1 MLFKSNVKIMV
12 LALILLAFSS
22 CTTTQNTGPAP
33 LRVGITPQFP
43 PMIFLSSGWAAGV
56 EVDLARLLGQKLA
69 RPVQFIPVD
78 WTDQIPALLAGKTDI
93 IMSSMTITQPRKVRI
108 NFSDPYFKSGLLAMM
123 RAEDTPR
130 YKSREDVANSFA
142 TIGVIGGTTGDVF
155 VQQNFPNSRKIALSK
170 SGDAP
175 SELKR
180 RSIDIF
186 VYDGPAIMW
195 LVSQNEADFVAIKK
209 PLNEEFLAWGVR
221 RDDQALLATVNKI
234 LADWKRDGTLNR
246 VLKRWLPYMDFFK

>member
-1 MLFKSNVKIMV
+1 MFKSKLRTTFLV
-12 LALILLAFSS
+12 LMLLSFSS

-33 LRVGITPQFP
+33 LRVGITPEFP
-43 PMIFLSSGWAAGV
+43 PMIFLSGGWSAGV
-56 EVDLARLLGQKLA
+56 EVDLARLLGQKLG
-69 RPVQFIPVD
+69 RRVQFIPVD
-78 WTDQIPALLAGKTDI
+78 WTDQITALLAGKTDI

-108 NFSDPYFKSGLLAMM
+108 NFTDPYFKSGLLAMM
-123 RAEDTPR
+123 RSEDTSK

-142 TIGVIGGTTGDVF
+142 TIGIVGGTTGDIF
-155 VQQNFPNSRKIALSK
+155 VQQNFPKSRKIALSK

-209 PLNEEFLAWGVR
+209 PLNVEFLAWGVR
-221 RDDQALLATVNKI
+221 RDDEALLATANKI
-234 LADWKRDGTLNR
+234 LAGWKRDGTLNR
-246 VLKRWLPYMDFFK
+246 VLKRWLPQMDFFK

>member
-1 MLFKSNVKIMV
+1 MFKSKSKIV
-12 LALILLAFSS
+12 LLVFVLVAFSS
-22 CTTTQNTGPAP
+22 CTTTQNTGPAA

-43 PMIFLSSGWAAGV
+43 PMIFLSGGWAAGV
-56 EVDLARLLGQKLA
+56 EVDLARLLGQKLE

-93 IMSSMTITQPRKVRI
+93 IMSSMTITQSRKVRI
-108 NFSDPYFKSGLLAMM
+108 NFTDPYFKSGLLAMM
-123 RAEDTPR
+123 RAEDIPK
-130 YKSREDVANSFA
+130 YKSREDVAKSFA
-142 TIGVIGGTTGDVF
+142 TIGVVGGTTGDIF
-155 VQQNFPNSRKIALSK
+155 VQQNFANSRKIALSK

-180 RSIDIF
+180 RSIDFF
-186 VYDGPAIMW
+186 VYDGPTIMW

-221 RDDQALLATVNKI
+221 RDDEVLLATVNKI
-234 LADWKRDGTLNR
+234 LADWERDGTLNR

>member
-1 MLFKSNVKIMV
+1 MLKSTANIMV

-22 CTTTQNTGPAP
+22 CTTSQNTGPAP

-43 PMIFLSSGWAAGV
+43 PMIFLSGGWAAGV
-56 EVDLARLLGQKLA
+56 EVDFARFLGQKLE

-78 WTDQIPALLAGKTDI
+78 WTDQITALWAGKTDI
-93 IMSSMTITQPRKVRI
+93 IMSSMTVTRARKVRI
-108 NFSDPYFKSGLLAMM
+108 NFTGPYLKSGLLAMM
-123 RAEDTPR
+123 QAEDTPK

-142 TIGVIGGTTGDVF
+142 TIGVVGGTTGDVF

-186 VYDGPAIMW
+186 VYDGPAITW
-195 LVSQNEADFVAIKK
+195 LVSQNEADFVAINK
-209 PLNEEFLAWGVR
+209 PLNEEFLAWGVG
-221 RDDQALLATVNKI
+221 RDDEALLATVNKI
-234 LADWKRDGTLNR
+234 LAGWKRDGTLNR
-246 VLKRWLPYMDFFK
+246 VLKQWLPYMDFFK

>member
-1 MLFKSNVKIMV
+1 MFKSIANIMV
-12 LALILLAFSS
+12 LALVVLAVSG

-33 LRVGITPQFP
+33 LRVGITPEFP
-43 PMIFLSSGWAAGV
+43 PMIFLSGRWSAGV
-56 EVDLARLLGQKLA
+56 EVDLARLLGQKLG
-69 RPVQFIPVD
+69 RRVQFVPVD

-108 NFSDPYFKSGLLAMM
+108 NFTDPYFKSGLLAMM
-123 RAEDTPR
+123 RAEDTPK

-142 TIGVIGGTTGDVF
+142 TIGVVGGTTGDVF
-155 VQQNFPNSRKIALSK
+155 VQQNFPKSRKIALSK

-195 LVSQNEADFVAIKK
+195 LVSQNEADFVAIKR
-209 PLNEEFLAWGVR
+209 PLNEEFLAWGIR
-221 RDDQALLATVNKI
+221 RNDDALLATVNKI
-234 LADWKRDGTLNR
+234 LADWKRDGTLDQI
-246 VLKRWLPYMDFFK
+246 LKRWLPYMNFFK

>member
-1 MLFKSNVKIMV
+1 MFKSTAKILV
-12 LALILLAFSS
+12 LALVLLAFSS

-43 PMIFLSSGWAAGV
+43 PMIFLSGGWAAGV
-56 EVDLARLLGQKLA
+56 EVDLARLLGQKLE
-69 RPVQFIPVD
+69 RPIQFIPVD
-78 WTDQIPALLAGKTDI
+78 WTDQIPALLAGQTDI

-108 NFSDPYFKSGLLAMM
+108 NFTDPYFKSGLLAMM
-123 RAEDTPR
+123 RAEDTPK

-142 TIGVIGGTTGDVF
+142 TIGVVGGTTGDIF
-155 VQQNFPNSRKIALSK
+155 VRGNFPNSRTIALSK

-180 RSIDIF
+180 RSIDFF

-221 RDDQALLATVNKI
+221 RDDEALLATVNKI
-234 LADWKRDGTLNR
+234 LADWKRDGTLDR

>member
-1 MLFKSNVKIMV
+1 MPKSTANIMV

-33 LRVGITPQFP
+33 LRVGITPEFP
-43 PMIFLSSGWAAGV
+43 PMIFLSGGWVAGV
-56 EVDLARLLGQKLA
+56 EVDMARFLGQKLG

-78 WTDQIPALLAGKTDI
+78 WTDQITALLAGKTDI
-93 IMSSMTITQPRKVRI
+93 IMSSMTITRPRKVRI
-108 NFSDPYFKSGLLAMM
+108 NFTDPYFKSGLLAMM
-123 RAEDTPR
+123 RSEDAPK
-130 YKSREDVANSFA
+130 YKSHDDVANSFA
-142 TIGVIGGTTGDVF
+142 TIGVVGGTTGDVF

-221 RDDQALLATVNKI
+221 RDDEALLATVNKI

>member
-1 MLFKSNVKIMV
+1 MFKSNAKFMV
-12 LALILLAFSS
+12 LVLMLLTFSS
-22 CTTTQNTGPAP
+22 CSATQNTGPAP

-43 PMIFLSSGWAAGV
+43 PMIFLSGGWAAGV
-56 EVDLARLLGQKLA
+56 EVDLARLLGQKLE
-69 RPVQFIPVD
+69 RPIQFIPVD
-78 WTDQIPALLAGKTDI
+78 WTDQIPALLAGQTDI

-108 NFSDPYFKSGLLAMM
+108 NFTDPYFKSGLLAMM
-123 RAEDTPR
+123 RAEDTPK

-142 TIGVIGGTTGDVF
+142 TIGVVGGTTGDIF
-155 VQQNFPNSRKIALSK
+155 VRGNFPNSRTIALSK

-180 RSIDIF
+180 RSIDFF
-186 VYDGPAIMW
+186 VYDGPAIIW

-221 RDDQALLATVNKI
+221 RDDEALLATVNKV
-234 LADWKRDGTLNR
+234 LADWKKDGTLDR

>member
-1 MLFKSNVKIMV
+1 MLFKPYAKILV

-22 CTTTQNTGPAP
+22 CSATQNTGPAP
-33 LRVGITPQFP
+33 LRVGITPEFP
-43 PMIFLSSGWAAGV
+43 PMIFLSGGWVAGV
-56 EVDLARLLGQKLA
+56 EVDLARLLGQKLE

-123 RAEDTPR
+123 RVEDTPK
-130 YKSREDVANSFA
+130 YKSREDVAQSFA
-142 TIGVIGGTTGDVF
+142 TIGVVGGTTGDVF
-155 VQQNFPNSRKIALSK
+155 VQQNFPNSRKISLSK

-186 VYDGPAIMW
+186 VYDGPTIMW
-195 LVSQNEADFVAIKK
+195 LVSQNEADFVAINK

-221 RDDQALLATVNKI
+221 RDDEALLATVNKI
-234 LADWKRDGTLNR
+234 LADWKRDGTLSR

>member
-1 MLFKSNVKIMV
+1 MFKSKAKIIM
-12 LALILLAFSS
+12 LALIFLAFSS
-22 CTTTQNTGPAP
+22 CTTAQNTGPAP
-33 LRVGITPQFP
+33 LRVGITPEFP
-43 PMIFLSSGWAAGV
+43 PMIFLSGGWAAGV
-56 EVDLARLLGQKLA
+56 EVDLARLLGQKLK
-69 RPVQFIPVD
+69 RPIQFVPVD
-78 WTDQIPALLAGKTDI
+78 WTDQIPALLARKTDI
-93 IMSSMTITQPRKVRI
+93 IMSSMTITTARKVRI
-108 NFSDPYFKSGLLAMM
+108 NFTDPYFKSGLLAMM
-123 RAEDTPR
+123 RAEDTPK

-142 TIGVIGGTTGDVF
+142 TIGVVGGTTGDIF
-155 VQQNFPNSRKIALSK
+155 VRGNFPNSRTIALSK

-180 RSIDIF
+180 RSIDFF

-221 RDDQALLATVNKI
+221 RDDEALLATVNKI

>member
-1 MLFKSNVKIMV
+1 MFKSNAKFMV
-12 LALILLAFSS
+12 LVLMLLTFSS
-22 CTTTQNTGPAP
+22 CSATQNTGPAP

-43 PMIFLSSGWAAGV
+43 PMIFLSGRWAAGV
-56 EVDLARLLGQKLA
+56 EVDLARLLGQKLE
-69 RPVQFIPVD
+69 RPIQFIPVD
-78 WTDQIPALLAGKTDI
+78 WTDQIPALLAGQTDI

-108 NFSDPYFKSGLLAMM
+108 NFTDPYFKSGLLAMM
-123 RAEDTPR
+123 RAEDTPK

-142 TIGVIGGTTGDVF
+142 TIGVVGGTTGDIF
-155 VQQNFPNSRKIALSK
+155 VRENFPNSRTIALSK

-180 RSIDIF
+180 RSIDFF

-221 RDDQALLATVNKI
+221 RGDEALLATVNKV
-234 LADWKRDGTLNR
+234 LADWKRDGTLDR

>member
-1 MLFKSNVKIMV
+1 MFKSSVKIMV
-12 LALILLAFSS
+12 PALILLAFSS
-22 CTTTQNTGPAP
+22 CTTAQNTGPAP
-33 LRVGITPQFP
+33 LRLGITPEFP
-43 PMIFLSSGWAAGV
+43 PMIFLSGGRVAGV
-56 EVDLARLLGQKLA
+56 EVDLARLLGQRLE
-69 RPVQFIPVD
+69 RPLQFIRVD
-78 WTDQIPALLAGKTDI
+78 WKDQIPALLAGKTDI
-93 IMSSMTITQPRKVRI
+93 IMSGMTITRARQVRI
-108 NFSDPYFKSGLLAMM
+108 NFTDPYFKSGLLAMM
-123 RAEDTPR
+123 RAKDTPK

-195 LVSQNEADFVAIKK
+195 LVSENEADFVAVKE

-221 RDDQALLATVNKI
+221 RDDEALLATVNKI